1 MYKLIKELRIFPAIV
16 SCLFALGTFMT
27 GCGMQDGEKDYVEIF
42 EGEMQEIE
50 MRRANVPMELSDYNT
65 YFSGK
70 KENMSVIDISKI
82 SVVSG
87 RLTAMDYSDADFA
100 SEDDTLLYT
109 ENIPNG
115 EYDVKASVVD
125 HGKGGHRIAAAKI
138 EFTHESPVTFKM
150 ALYENQD
157 ISKLDDGQFYGFS
170 VDSGFALIADAR
182 VLDEYCAV
190 LKEFGEE
197 NENAEF
203 PSIDY
208 YETHLEGLL
217 QDAYDKYPGYDLDFI
232 DFTVPG
238 TEHHITF
245 LSSGYGDGTYPVY
258 FGYSESGELCCAVVQ
273 FIFPMN
279 L

>member
-1 MYKLIKELRIFPAIV
+1 
-16 SCLFALGTFMT
+16 MT
-27 GCGMQDGEKDYVEIF
+27 GCGMQGGERNYVEIF
-42 EGEMQEIE
+42 EGEMQDIE
-50 MRRANVPMELSDYNT
+50 MMRANVPMELSDYNT
-65 YFSGK
+65 YFSGE

-87 RLTAMDYSDADFA
+87 RLTAMDYSAADFA
-100 SEDDTLLYT
+100 GWYDTLVYT

-125 HGKGGHRIAAAKI
+125 YGKGGHRIAAAKI
-138 EFTHESPVTFKM
+138 EFTHETPVTFKM
-150 ALYENQD
+150 ALCEGQD
-157 ISKLDDGQFYGFS
+157 ISELDDGEFYGFS
-170 VDSGFALIADAR
+170 VDSGFALIADSQ
-182 VLDEYCAV
+182 VFDEYCAV
-190 LKEFGEE
+190 LKDFGKE
-197 NENAEF
+197 NNAEF

-217 QDAYDKYPGYDLDFI
+217 QNAYDKYPGYDLDFI

-238 TEHHITF
+238 TEHHMIF

-258 FGYSESGELCCAVVQ
+258 FGYSENGELCCAVAQ